1 MSATAP
7 AFVRPS
13 RVRTT
18 LSCPTS
24 ARSCRGTVS
33 VFTVPQ
39 RNAKIR
45 DLRRELK
52 VGSVRFAARGGQR
65 KAVAVTVPPRI
76 LGLLRQAGSLRVRA
90 YVVGRD
96 ASGRMLTTQVL
107 GTLRRA

>member
-1 MSATAP
+1 
-7 AFVRPS
+7 
-13 RVRTT
+13 
-18 LSCPTS
+18 
-24 ARSCRGTVS
+24 